1 MQQRGRGW
9 ILMVSSI
16 GAFQATP
23 TYAIYSAAKAF
34 VLSFGEALQAE
45 LRASGVKV
53 SVLCPGVAA
62 TEFIETAGQRKTL
75 YQRLN
80 MMSSRAVAEAGIRA
94 LLAGK
99 SCRIPGLQN
108 SIPVF
113 LLRFTPRRW
122 ATALAGVFMRN
133 D

>member
-1 MQQRGRGW
+1 MARSRP
-9 ILMVSSI
+9 
-16 GAFQATP
+16 TP
-23 TYAIYSAAKAF
+23 SYAIYSAAKGF
-34 VLSFGEALQAE
+34 VLSFGEALGQE
-45 LRASGVKV
+45 LRGSGVKL

-75 YQRLN
+75 YQRLH
-80 MMSSRAVAEAGIRA
+80 MMKSRSVAEAGVRA
-94 LLAGK
+94 MLAGK

-113 LLRFTPRRW
+113 LMRFTPRRV
-122 ATALAGVFMRN
+122 ATVLAGVFMRN